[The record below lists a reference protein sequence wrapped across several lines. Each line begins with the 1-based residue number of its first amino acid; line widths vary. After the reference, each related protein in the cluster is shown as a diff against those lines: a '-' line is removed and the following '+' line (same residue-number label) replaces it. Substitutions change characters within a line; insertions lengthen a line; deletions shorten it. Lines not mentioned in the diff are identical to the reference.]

1 MKHSFLRIYIVL
13 FLSFLG
19 SLSVVSQ
26 SVKTEK
32 TDTIEVSLID
42 SVDISTSFNDSTA
55 LPWEQK
61 VQKHLSQLLNKKM
74 FTTSQIGMMVYDLTA
89 DSVLFKHNEKQLLRP
104 ASTMKTLTAITAID
118 KLGGSFQFKTH
129 LCYTGNISNKTLTG
143 NIYCVGGFD
152 PMFNNDDMS
161 AFVQSIKRLNV
172 DTIRGVIYADKSMKT
187 TDLLGEGWCWDDKNP
202 TLSPLLI
209 GGKDVFIDKFAKELQ
224 EVGIYLEVSFGSATR
239 PQNAICIESRF
250 HTIDQVLMKMMKDSN
265 NLYAEAMFY
274 QLAALSNKPFATA
287 KDARLVIQRLI
298 TKLKKTPSQ
307 YKIADGSGLSLYN
320 YVSAELQIEF
330 LKYAYHNKNIY
341 LHLAPSLPIAGVD
354 GTLKDRMRNTSAHGN
369 VMAKTGTL
377 TGISSL
383 AGYCTAPNGHILC
396 FSIINQGVLNN
407 NSGRIF
413 QNKVCIE
420 LCTE

>member
-13 FLSFLG
+13 FLSLLG
-19 SLSVVSQ
+19 SLSIVSQ

-32 TDTIEVSLID
+32 TDTDDSSLVD

-61 VQKHLSQLLNKKM
+61 VKKHLSQLLNKQM

-172 DTIRGVIYADKSMKT
+172 DTIRGIIYADKSMKT
-187 TDLLGEGWCWDDKNP
+187 TD
-202 TLSPLLI
+202 
-209 GGKDVFIDKFAKELQ
+209 
-224 EVGIYLEVSFGSATR
+224 
-239 PQNAICIESRF
+239 
-250 HTIDQVLMKMMKDSN
+250 
-265 NLYAEAMFY
+265 
-274 QLAALSNKPFATA
+274 
-287 KDARLVIQRLI
+287 
-298 TKLKKTPSQ
+298 
-307 YKIADGSGLSLYN
+307 
-320 YVSAELQIEF
+320 
-330 LKYAYHNKNIY
+330 
-341 LHLAPSLPIAGVD
+341 
-354 GTLKDRMRNTSAHGN
+354 
-369 VMAKTGTL
+369 
-377 TGISSL
+377 
-383 AGYCTAPNGHILC
+383 
-396 FSIINQGVLNN
+396 
-407 NSGRIF
+407 
-413 QNKVCIE
+413 
-420 LCTE
+420 